1 MAGLVPAI
9 SFVEA
14 QCLQRAHQNA
24 VPSTPSRA
32 KQNAAAVNS
41 FTFDFGAGA

>member
-14 QCLQRAHQNA
+14 QCLQRA
-24 VPSTPSRA
+24 PSKRGSVDA
-32 KQNAAAVNS
+32 KPRK
-41 FTFDFGAGA
+41 TKMRRL